1 MCKKVKKGD
10 MIGDFLGPRPVT
22 LFSRYSP
29 SLHRCVWHKT
39 TDLLMYG
46 ELEHWSLWFKL
57 GNEANFENKG
67 FTRQFYSFCMRML
80 FLWNNRLMSAPM
92 LFLCVSRLPKLMI
105 LILLSIK
112 PFLYD
117 IPVLSYDHVLIFG
130 ASRQVRNIQVPCGSS
145 KNLLKPF

>member
-10 MIGDFLGPRPVT
+10 MIGDFLSRVT
-22 LFSRYSP
+22 LFSRYRP
-29 SLHRCVWHKT
+29 PLHSYIVVFDIKQQIYLCMVT
-39 TDLLMYG
+39 G

-67 FTRQFYSFCMRML
+67 FTRQFWSFRMRML

-105 LILLSIK
+105 LILLSTK

-117 IPVLSYDHVLIFG
+117 IPVLSYGHVLILARRDRCETFRCPVV
-130 ASRQVRNIQVPCGSS
+130 A
-145 KNLLKPF
+145 LKTF